1 MSRTSRIAAFTLGL
15 CLFLGIGGALA
26 YLGYCKYGLLHPE
39 IIEQEYLGPPSYIP
53 VGAALYDKF
62 SRPLFGCVALGL
74 GLILLAIFRGPP
86 EDPSKRPPAEPI
98 DPLAD

>member
-1 MSRTSRIAAFTLGL
+1 MSRTSRIAAYALGL
-15 CLFLGIGGALA
+15 CLVLGIGGALA
-26 YLGYCKYGLLHPE
+26 YLGYCKYVAIHPDMIEHELLGL
-39 IIEQEYLGPPSYIP
+39 PSYIP
-53 VGAALYDKF
+53 VGAALFDKF
-62 SRPLFGCVALGL
+62 NRPLFGCVALGL

>member
-26 YLGYCKYGLLHPE
+26 YLGYCKYIKLHPDM
-39 IIEQEYLGPPSYIP
+39 IEHDSIDLPSNIS
-53 VGAALYDKF
+53 VGAAFFDKF
-62 SRPLFGCVALGL
+62 SRPLFGCAALGL

-86 EDPSKRPPAEPI
+86 EDPSQRPPAEPI